1 MRHMAEPKSL
11 SHLLGQVCHLHHGW
25 IRTQVRALGL
35 YRGQPAVLEA
45 LNARNGRTHSDLA
58 AWMHVVPATVTKMIQ
73 RMEKTGYVERR
84 DDPDDLRISRVYLTE
99 AGRAVHAQL
108 KAVFETVNAGTF
120 AEFTPEEQ
128 AQLEQLLMKVRAN
141 LLSAKRDGE
150 GD

>member
-1 MRHMAEPKSL
+1 
-11 SHLLGQVCHLHHGW
+11 
-25 IRTQVRALGL
+25 
-35 YRGQPAVLEA
+35 
-45 LNARNGRTHSDLA
+45 
-58 AWMHVVPATVTKMIQ
+58 
-73 RMEKTGYVERR
+73 VERR